1 MVIFTKIYK
10 GISLQ
15 TPINR
20 FDIFAV
26 EFSTNSK
33 TMLRNKLQ
41 KYRLILASG
50 SPRRQQFFKDLDL
63 DFEIRLKEIE
73 EIYPK
78 ELKREQIT
86 NYLAEL
92 KANAFDGDLNQN
104 EILITSDTIVW
115 HENKAL
121 GKPKDSADAFKILQS
136 LSGKKHEVITS
147 ICFKTNIETKV
158 LHEVTKVSFN
168 ELNDNAI
175 RYYIENYKP
184 FDKAGAY
191 GIQEWIGF
199 VGVSKIE
206 GSYTN
211 VMGMPTDKVYEYLN
225 NLK

>member
-1 MVIFTKIYK
+1 
-10 GISLQ
+10 
-15 TPINR
+15 
-20 FDIFAV
+20 
-26 EFSTNSK
+26 
-33 TMLRNKLQ
+33 MLRNKLQ

-73 EIYPK
+73 EIYPN

-92 KANAFDGDLNQN
+92 KANAFEGDLQAN

-115 HENKAL
+115 HNNKAL
-121 GKPKDSADAFKILQS
+121 GKPKDTQEAFEILQS
-136 LSGKKHEVITS
+136 LSNTTHEVITS
-147 ICFKTNIETKV
+147 VCFKNNTQTK
-158 LHEVTKVSFN
+158 LIHEVTKVSFN
-168 ELNDNAI
+168 DLSDKEI
-175 RYYIENYKP
+175 QYYIENYKP

-206 GSYTN
+206 GSYAN
-211 VMGMPTDKVYEYLN
+211 VMGLPTDKVYDYLN
-225 NLK
+225 NLE